1 MIKYEI
7 VWASTKKVHE
17 NLEKVC
23 DSLQKCVKVQKC
35 IRNKIIESI
44 RWKIIRKYEEVWGII
59 MKYVKVWES
68 MRKYEKVWESKIKY
82 GKVWESMLKYE
93 KVWVSQWMISIRK
106 LYVCS

>member
-23 DSLQKCVKVQKC
+23 ESLQKCVKVQKC

-44 RWKIIRKYEEVWGII
+44 RWKIIRKYEEVWGSI
-59 MKYVKVWES
+59 
-68 MRKYEKVWESKIKY
+68 RKYEKVWES
-82 GKVWESMLKYE
+82 
-93 KVWVSQWMISIRK
+93 IRK
-106 LYVCS
+106 YKKVCKILIK